1 MNNQVLGAG
10 LFAINKLIFLNG
22 DIQDLDILLKGI
34 ILGSE
39 TIIIN
44 PDDDG
49 IQQISEHLKAYQ
61 QPVEVHLISHGCPGH
76 LSLGCSSLNLHNIN
90 HYANQIKSWNISTLV
105 LYGCNVAAGDAG
117 SEFINKLAEL
127 TSANI
132 VASTTKTGNPLLGGN
147 WTFDVSTQDFYPE
160 LPFQQKTLETYSFTF
175 PTSVTGLT
183 TDNENLDPD
192 TGDSFNSGGNTFDFQ
207 VGDINN
213 RNITGFTTATGTY
226 GFIQLVDKI
235 NIERVDNNNV
245 TGNRQLLWF
254 EQNNSTSGN
263 NFNLKPT
270 FVDNMEEALL
280 SRTINRGTDN
290 VFQNAGNSEGNQN
303 NIERIDFIS
312 TAGLSANSANNVGF
326 LILDRGVGD
335 PFKIAAI
342 TAINAAGEATAFGP
356 LTTVNATNFGT
367 GIQTLNTSHI
377 LRKDEGDTNFSRT
390 TGISQNL
397 SGVFISYGTLGIS
410 NNQTFYG
417 YAIVAPD
424 VPNNA
429 DLTNPGSFPRNT
441 GETGGLDLVG
451 GGGVFAL
458 EGFAPPVIDLDTTDN
473 SGTSYQTTF
482 SEGSSA
488 VAIAS
493 SNVGITDPDS
503 TQMSGATI
511 VLTNRPDGDSIE
523 SLSVDGTLP
532 GGITASA
539 YDPATGTITLTG
551 PASLADYQ
559 QAISQIQYNNTSNNP
574 DTAPRIVEVFV
585 NDGQSNSNIAQ
596 ATININL
603 RPVANDDTALTNLG
617 EAITFNITAN
627 DTDSDG
633 TLDLSTVDLDP
644 NTPGR
649 QTTFTVD
656 GEGTYTVDDAGNVT
670 FTPVDGFTGVATPI
684 SYTVADN
691 NGAVSNPATIT
702 VTVNDPPVANDDTAL
717 TNLGE
722 AITFNI

>member
-1 MNNQVLGAG
+1 MNNQVLSADS
-10 LFAINKLIFLNG
+10 LAINKLIFLNG
-22 DIQDLDILLKGI
+22 DIQDLDLLLKGI
-34 ILGSE
+34 ILGGE

-44 PDDDG
+44 PDHDG

-61 QPVEVHLISHGCPGH
+61 QPVEVHLISHGFPGH
-76 LSLGCSSLNLHNIN
+76 LSLGCSSLNLQNIN

-132 VASTTKTGNPLLGGN
+132 VASTTKIGNPLLGGN
-147 WTFDVSTQDFYPE
+147 WTFDISTQDFYPE
-160 LPFQQKTLETYSFTF
+160 LPFQQETLETYSFTF

-183 TDNENLDPD
+183 TDNENLPTNNDD
-192 TGDSFNSGGNTFDFQ
+192 VFTSGGNTFDFQ

-213 RNITGFTTATGTY
+213 RNITGFSTATGNY

-235 NIERVDNNNV
+235 NIERVNNTI

-290 VFQNAGNSEGNQN
+290 VFQNTGTASGNDN

-312 TAGLSANSANNVGF
+312 TAGLRASSPNNVGF
-326 LILDRGVGD
+326 LILDRGTGD
-335 PFKIAAI
+335 QFKIAAI
-342 TAINAAGEATAFGP
+342 TAINAAGEATAFGS
-356 LTTVNATNFGT
+356 LTTVNATNFGSSV
-367 GIQTLNTSHI
+367 QALNTSHV

-390 TGISQNL
+390 TGISQGL

-410 NNQTFYG
+410 NNETFYG

-424 VPNNA
+424 VPNAA
-429 DLTNPGSFPRNT
+429 DLTNPASFPTNT
-441 GETGGLDLVG
+441 GATGGLDLVG

-473 SGTSYQTTF
+473 SSTSYQTTF
-482 SEGSSA
+482 TEGSSA

-539 YDPATGTITLTG
+539 YDPASGTITLSGSATV
-551 PASLADYQ
+551 ADYQ
-559 QAISQIQYNNTSNNP
+559 QAISQIQYNNTSSDPN
-574 DTAPRIVEVFV
+574 TTPRIVEVFV

-596 ATININL
+596 ATININ
-603 RPVANDDTALTNLG
+603 RPPVANDDTALTNLG
-617 EAITFNITAN
+617 EAITFNITDN
-627 DTDSDG
+627 DSDSDG
-633 TLDLSTVDLDP
+633 NLDLTTVDLDP
-644 NTPGR
+644 N
-649 QTTFTVD
+649 
-656 GEGTYTVDDAGNVT
+656 
-670 FTPVDGFTGVATPI
+670 
-684 SYTVADN
+684 
-691 NGAVSNPATIT
+691 
-702 VTVNDPPVANDDTAL
+702 
-717 TNLGE
+717 
-722 AITFNI
+722 